1 MIQRIRQFCRALT
14 AQLTPADRMY
24 VDERL
29 EPAARELYYAMHPAD
44 QVHALNVARTAAR
57 LAENE
62 SWSEPDQAFLIRCAL
77 LHDVGRQK
85 GDMDVWGK
93 VFAVLVHHFL
103 PDKLNRWQKDVR
115 CSWRDYPGYALYV
128 YVHHPAIGAARLE
141 AIDCPREAAVVSRH
155 HEQQTAE
162 DSPVLILLRAAD
174 EQN

>member
-1 MIQRIRQFCRALT
+1 MIQRIRQFCRAMT

-44 QVHALNVARTAAR
+44 QVHALNVARTAVR
-57 LAENE
+57 LTENG
-62 SWSEPDQAFLIRCAL
+62 SWSAPDQAFLIRCAL

-103 PDKLNRWQKDVR
+103 PDKLNHWQKEVR
-115 CSWRDYPGYALYV
+115 RSWWDYPGYALYV

-141 AIDCPREAAVVSRH
+141 AIGCPREAAVVRRH
-155 HEQQTAE
+155 HERQTAE